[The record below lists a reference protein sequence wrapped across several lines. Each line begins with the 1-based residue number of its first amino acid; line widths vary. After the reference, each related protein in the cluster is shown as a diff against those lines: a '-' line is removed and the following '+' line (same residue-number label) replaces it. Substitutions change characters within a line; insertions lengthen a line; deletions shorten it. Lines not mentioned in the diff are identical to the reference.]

1 MMEKIEAPRYRP
13 YTLRDFRELPQVQET
28 LNKDQIFAVEVVA
41 QVLPFRTNNYVVDE
55 VINWEDVPEDPI
67 YTLNFPQ
74 AEMLKPN
81 HFEEMASALTED
93 ASDEEIKKTANK
105 IRLDLNPHPAGQME
119 HNVPIYEGQPLH
131 GMQHKYHETV
141 LFFPSQGQTCH
152 AYCTFCFR
160 WAQFV
165 GMDELKF
172 ASRESQL
179 LVEYLMQHEEA
190 TDVLFT
196 GGDPLIMRTRNIQ
209 AYVEPLLEVPHLRN
223 IRIGSKALAY
233 WPYRFLT
240 DTDAD
245 ELIALFKKVE
255 DSGKHL
261 ALMAH
266 FNHPNELKTKAVQL
280 ASERVRETGAQIRTQ
295 SPLLRHINDDANAW
309 AEMWKDQVRLG
320 MVPYYFFVVRDTG
333 AQHYFAV
340 PLVEAWQ
347 IFREAYNQV
356 SGLSRTVRGPSMSCD
371 PGKVQVNGVVE
382 IKGEKVLALQAI
394 QGRNPDWVGRPFF
407 AKYDEKAIW
416 LDDLAPAFGE
426 EKFFFSDE
434 LERMYEQDLE
444 QMASTARV
452 AMD

>member
-1 MMEKIEAPRYRP
+1 MADNEAPRYKP
-13 YTLRDFRELPQVQET
+13 FTLRDFRELPQVQAALTE
-28 LNKDQIFAVEVVA
+28 DQKFAIEVVSH
-41 QVLPFRTNNYVVDE
+41 VLPFRTNSYVVE
-55 VINWEDVPEDPI
+55 QVINWENVPNDPI
-67 YTLNFPQ
+67 FVLNFPQ

-81 HFEEMASALTED
+81 HFEEMASVLTNGASED
-93 ASDEEIKKTANK
+93 EIQQTANK
-105 IRLDLNPHPAGQME
+105 IRMDLNPHPAGQME
-119 HNVPIYEGQPLH
+119 HNVPIFDGTRLH

-172 ASRESQL
+172 ASRESEL
-179 LVEYLMQHEEA
+179 LVDYLKDHEEA

-196 GGDPLIMRTRNIQ
+196 GGDPLIMRTHILA

-240 DTDAD
+240 DKDAD
-245 ELIALFKKVE
+245 ALLALFRKVE
-255 DSGKHL
+255 NSGKHL

-266 FNHPNELKTKAVQL
+266 FNHPNELKTEAVQL
-280 ASERVRETGAQIRTQ
+280 ASARVRETGAQIRTQ
-295 SPLLRHINDDANAW
+295 SPLLRHINDDPDAW
-309 AEMWKDQVRLG
+309 ADMWKDQVRLG

-347 IFREAYNQV
+347 IFRRAYNQV

-382 IKGEKVLALQAI
+382 IEGEKLIALQAI
-394 QGRNPDWVGRPFF
+394 QGRDPGWVGKPFF
-407 AKYDEKAIW
+407 AEYDENAIW
-416 LDDLAPAFGE
+416 LDDLKPAFGE
-426 EKFFFSDE
+426 EKFFFADE
-434 LERMYEQDLE
+434 LEEMYREDKELSLE
-444 QMASTARV
+444 AA
-452 AMD
+452 

>member
-1 MMEKIEAPRYRP
+1 MAEIEAPRYKP
-13 YTLRDFRELPQVQET
+13 FTLRDFRNLPQVQANLSE
-28 LNKDQIFAVEVVA
+28 DQKFAIEVVSH
-41 QVLPFRTNNYVVDE
+41 VLPFRTNSYVVDQ
-55 VINWEDVPEDPI
+55 VINWDNVPEDPI
-67 YTLNFPQ
+67 FVLNFPQ

-93 ASDEEIKKTANK
+93 ASEEEIKQTANK

-119 HNVPIYEGQPLH
+119 HNVPMFDGERLH

-179 LVEYLMQHEEA
+179 LVDYLMEHDEA

-209 AYVEPLLEVPHLRN
+209 AYVEPLLRVPHLRN

-240 DTDAD
+240 DSDAD
-245 ELIALFKKVE
+245 ELISLFQKVE

-266 FNHPNELKTKAVQL
+266 FNHPNELKTEAVQL

-295 SPLLRHINDDANAW
+295 SPLLRNINDSANAW

-347 IFREAYNQV
+347 IFREAYSHV

-382 IKGEKVLALQAI
+382 VNGEKVIALQAI

-407 AKYDEKAIW
+407 AKYDENAIW
-416 LDDLAPAFGE
+416 LDDLVPAFGKD
-426 EKFFFSDE
+426 KFFFSDE
-434 LERMYEQDLE
+434 LEQMYEQDLKKF
-444 QMASTARV
+444 AA
-452 AMD
+452 

>member
-1 MMEKIEAPRYRP
+1 MADNEAPRYKP
-13 YTLRDFRELPQVQET
+13 FTLRDFRELPQVQAALTE
-28 LNKDQIFAVEVVA
+28 DQKFAIEVVSH
-41 QVLPFRTNNYVVDE
+41 VLPFRTNSYVVE
-55 VINWEDVPEDPI
+55 QVINWEKVPDDPI
-67 YTLNFPQ
+67 FVLNFPQ

-81 HFEEMASALTED
+81 HFEEMASVLTNGASED
-93 ASDEEIKKTANK
+93 EIQQTANK
-105 IRLDLNPHPAGQME
+105 IRMDLNPHPAGQME
-119 HNVPIYEGQPLH
+119 HNVPIFDGTRLH

-172 ASRESQL
+172 ASRESEL
-179 LVEYLMQHEEA
+179 LVDYLKDHEEA

-196 GGDPLIMRTRNIQ
+196 GGDPLIMRTHILA

-240 DTDAD
+240 DKDAD
-245 ELIALFKKVE
+245 ALLALFRKVE
-255 DSGKHL
+255 NSGKHL

-266 FNHPNELKTKAVQL
+266 FNHPNELKTEAVQL
-280 ASERVRETGAQIRTQ
+280 ASARVRETGAQIRTQ
-295 SPLLRHINDDANAW
+295 SPLLRHINDDPDAW
-309 AEMWKDQVRLG
+309 ADMWKDQVRLG

-347 IFREAYNQV
+347 IFRRAYNQV

-382 IKGEKVLALQAI
+382 IVGEKLIALQAI
-394 QGRNPDWVGRPFF
+394 QGRDPDWVGKPFF
-407 AKYDEKAIW
+407 AEYDEEAIW
-416 LDDLAPAFGE
+416 LDDLKPAFGE
-426 EKFFFSDE
+426 EKFFFADE
-434 LERMYEQDLE
+434 LEEMYREDKKLSLS
-444 QMASTARV
+444 AA
-452 AMD
+452 

>member
-1 MMEKIEAPRYRP
+1 MADNEAPRYKP
-13 YTLRDFRELPQVQET
+13 FTLRDFRELPQVQAALTE
-28 LNKDQIFAVEVVA
+28 DQKFAIEVVSH
-41 QVLPFRTNNYVVDE
+41 VLPFRTNSYVVE
-55 VINWEDVPEDPI
+55 QVINWENVPNDPI
-67 YTLNFPQ
+67 FVLNFPQ

-81 HFEEMASALTED
+81 HFEEMASVLTNGASED
-93 ASDEEIKKTANK
+93 EIQQTANK
-105 IRLDLNPHPAGQME
+105 IRMDLNPHPAGQME
-119 HNVPIYEGQPLH
+119 HNVPIFDGTRLH

-165 GMDELKF
+165 GMDELRF
-172 ASRESQL
+172 ASRESEL
-179 LVEYLMQHEEA
+179 LVDYLKDHEEA

-196 GGDPLIMRTRNIQ
+196 GGDPLIMRTHILA

-240 DTDAD
+240 DKDAD
-245 ELIALFKKVE
+245 ALLALFRKVE
-255 DSGKHL
+255 NSGKHL

-266 FNHPNELKTKAVQL
+266 FNHPNELKTEAVQL
-280 ASERVRETGAQIRTQ
+280 ASARVRETGAQIRTQ
-295 SPLLRHINDDANAW
+295 SPLLRHINDDPDAW
-309 AEMWKDQVRLG
+309 ADMWKDQVRLG

-347 IFREAYNQV
+347 IFRRAYNQV

-382 IKGEKVLALQAI
+382 IEGEKLIALQAI
-394 QGRNPDWVGRPFF
+394 QGRDPGWVGKPFF
-407 AKYDEKAIW
+407 AEYDENAIW
-416 LDDLAPAFGE
+416 LDDLKPAFGE
-426 EKFFFSDE
+426 EKFFFADE
-434 LERMYEQDLE
+434 LEEMYREDKELSLE
-444 QMASTARV
+444 AA
-452 AMD
+452 